1 MENKLTFAERIAA
14 VRRECSPAH
23 KMADELAEI
32 TGNSPA
38 TVKGWM
44 IGRYTPNEEARR
56 RIAEAWGCTV
66 DELFPPRDANR

>member
-1 MENKLTFAERIAA
+1 MEKKLTFAQRVAA
-14 VRRECSPAH
+14 ARSESSPVR
-23 KMADELAEI
+23 KLADELAEI

-44 IGRYTPNEEARR
+44 IGRYTPNEDARR